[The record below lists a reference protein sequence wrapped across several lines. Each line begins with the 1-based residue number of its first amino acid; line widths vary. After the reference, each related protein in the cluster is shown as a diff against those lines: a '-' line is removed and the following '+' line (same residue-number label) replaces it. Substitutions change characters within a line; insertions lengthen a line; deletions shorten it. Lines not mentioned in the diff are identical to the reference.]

1 MNENIYERIQ
11 RTLTWKKIIGF
22 NAVLFMVLI
31 VPLSVSLTQQDTEN
45 RSSAF
50 EEPVVEPRP
59 TIPSFS
65 KNRPGE
71 YVLWQD

>member
-31 VPLSVSLTQQDTEN
+31 VPLCLPHAA
-45 RSSAF
+45 RY
-50 EEPVVEPRP
+50 
-59 TIPSFS
+59 
-65 KNRPGE
+65 GE
-71 YVLWQD
+71 